1 MPQPNNRVF
10 IDQPLTN
17 LSVAFDQQDTQFIAD
32 KIFPVVPV
40 DQISGLYWSYPKE
53 DWLRDEAQRR
63 TGGFESAGS
72 GFGVQTDTYS
82 CNVWAFHKDI
92 DDITA
97 AQASSALDLDSAAAR
112 FVVSRLRL
120 RKERQVMSDF
130 FKSGVWGTDFTG
142 VSSAPGANQFIQW
155 SNTASSH
162 PISDIKAAAR
172 QILSITGFLPNTLV
186 LGYDA
191 YLALTTHPDILD
203 RIKYTDSSAITE
215 AIIARYFDVDRVLVS
230 TSIVNTAAEGLTP
243 SYGFNLGKSAL
254 LCYSAP
260 NPGLMTPSAGYT
272 FSWTGVSYGLGATI
286 GTKRF
291 RMEEL
296 AADRVESQIAFS
308 NKVVAPELGVYFQ
321 NVVA

>member
-1 MPQPNNRVF
+1 MPQPNGRVY

-32 KIFPVVPV
+32 QIFPVVPV
-40 DQISGLYWSYPKE
+40 DQISGLYWSFPKQ

-63 TGGFESAGS
+63 TGGFESAGG
-72 GFGVQTDTYS
+72 GFGVQTDSYA
-82 CNVWAFHKDI
+82 CNVWAYHKDI

-120 RKERQVMSDF
+120 RKERQVISDF
-130 FKSGVWGTDFTG
+130 FGTGIWGTDYTG
-142 VSSAPGANQFIQW
+142 VSSAPSTGQFYQW
-155 SNTASSH
+155 SSTANSH
-162 PISDIKAAAR
+162 PITDIKAGAR
-172 QILSITGFLPNTLV
+172 QILSITGYLPNTLV

-203 RIKYTDSSAITE
+203 RIKYTSADAIT
-215 AIIARYFDVDRVLVS
+215 ADVIARYFDVDKVLIS
-230 TSIVNTAAEGLTP
+230 TSIVNTAGEGLTP
-243 SYGFNLGKSAL
+243 SYGFNLNKSAL
-254 LCYSAP
+254 LVYSAP

-272 FSWTGVSYGLGATI
+272 FQWTGVSQGLGATI

-296 AADRVESQIAFS
+296 AADRVESQIAFA
-308 NKVVAPELGVYFQ
+308 NKIVAPELGVFYA